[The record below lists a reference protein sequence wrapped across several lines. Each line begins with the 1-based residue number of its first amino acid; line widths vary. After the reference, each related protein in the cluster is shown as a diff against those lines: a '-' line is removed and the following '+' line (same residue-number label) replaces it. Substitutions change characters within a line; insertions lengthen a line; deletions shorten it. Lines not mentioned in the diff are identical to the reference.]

1 MIICLE
7 TATNLCSV
15 ALCDS
20 EGLISL
26 RESNESK
33 SHASQLTVFIGEILK
48 ESSIRASDLEAIA
61 VSKGP
66 GSYTGLRIGVSVAKG
81 FAYAASIPLIGIE
94 TTLSMF
100 WGISENLNNK
110 NVVNKNTLFCPM
122 LDARRMEI
130 YYAIYSSEG
139 KTIKDI
145 SAEIIRED
153 SFSNIPESQKIIF
166 FGDGAIKCKEVIKRT
181 NIHFADDFRISA
193 SFMHIPAYQAIKNH
207 NYEDVAYFE
216 PLYLKDFI
224 TSIPRKNIL
233 TKYLKA

>member
-20 EGLISL
+20 AGIISL
-26 RESNESK
+26 KESNESK
-33 SHASQLTVFIGEILK
+33 SHASLLTVFIEEILK
-48 ESSIRASDLEAIA
+48 ENGIRARDLEAIA

-81 FAYAASIPLIGIE
+81 IAYAASIPLIGIE

-100 WGISENLNNK
+100 WGISGNRMKSQEEDK
-110 NVVNKNTLFCPM
+110 DTLFCPM
-122 LDARRMEI
+122 LDARRMEV
-130 YYAIYSSEG
+130 YYAIYDAGG

-145 SAEIIRED
+145 SAEIITEG
-153 SFSNIPESQKIIF
+153 SFINIPESQKIIF
-166 FGDGAIKCKEVIKRT
+166 FGDGAAKCKEVVNRT
-181 NIHFADDFRISA
+181 NINFTDDFRISA
-193 SFMHIPAYQAIKNH
+193 SHMHKPVFHAFKNYI
-207 NYEDVAYFE
+207 YEDVAYFE

-224 TSIPRKNIL
+224 TSKPRKNIL
-233 TKYLKA
+233 GK

>member
-1 MIICLE
+1 MTICLE

-15 ALCDS
+15 ALCNS
-20 EGLISL
+20 AGLISL

-33 SHASQLTVFIGEILK
+33 SHASLLTVFIGEILK
-48 ESSIRASDLEAIA
+48 ERAIRAGDLEAIA

-81 FAYAASIPLIGIE
+81 IAYAASIPLIAIE

-100 WGISENLNNK
+100 WGISENRKNNHLTD
-110 NVVNKNTLFCPM
+110 KNTLFCPM

-130 YYAIYSSEG
+130 YYAIYNADG

-145 SAEIIRED
+145 SAEIISED
-153 SFSNIPESQKIIF
+153 SFSYIPESQKIIF
-166 FGDGAIKCKEVIKRT
+166 FGDGATKCKGVIKRK

-193 SFMHIPAYQAIKNH
+193 SFMRIPVYQAIKDH
-207 NYEDVAYFE
+207 YYEDVAYFE

-233 TKYLKA
+233 TK

>member
-20 EGLISL
+20 EGVISL

-33 SHASQLTVFIGEILK
+33 SHASVLTVFIEDILR
-48 ESSIRASDLEAIA
+48 ENRIRANDLKAVA

-81 FAYAASIPLIGIE
+81 IAYGASIPLIGVE

-100 WGISENLNNK
+100 WGISASQISGTEMDKDL
-110 NVVNKNTLFCPM
+110 LFCPM
-122 LDARRMEI
+122 LDARRMEV
-130 YYAIYSSEG
+130 YYAIYDCNG
-139 KTIKDI
+139 NKIKDI
-145 SAEIIRED
+145 SAEIINED
-153 SFSNIPESQKIIF
+153 SFIKIPESKKILF
-166 FGDGAIKCKEVIKRT
+166 FGDGAQKCKEVINRK
-181 NIHFADDFRISA
+181 NSFFADDYMLSA
-193 SFMHIPAYQAIKNH
+193 TSMHKPVIQAFN
-207 NYEDVAYFE
+207 NNNFEDVAYFE

-224 TSIPRKNIL
+224 TSLPRKNIL
-233 TKYLKA
+233 GK